1 MLATGG
7 RGGVLR
13 EEVGSLKMVLESLGS
28 PGDWIRTGLPFP
40 EASLQPE
47 ILSLSDCRGS
57 GADWDLTVY
66 KIRGT

>member
-1 MLATGG
+1 M
-7 RGGVLR
+7 
-13 EEVGSLKMVLESLGS
+13 GSLKMVLESLGS